1 MTHSWTTTAR
11 RALVGALILGAGAAS
26 AQQAADG
33 GGAGVA
39 PYTKQMEGSF
49 EDAAFAVE
57 QAITNEGLVID
68 STHHVGEM
76 LSRTK
81 GDVGGDKDLYTQA
94 DTFNFCS
101 AVLSRKAMEADISNI
116 QFCPYSVFVY
126 EAAAEPGSIVVGHP
140 VYPGEAMAEV
150 NALLSKIVDA
160 ATE

>member
-1 MTHSWTTTAR
+1 MTHRWTMTAR
-11 RALVGALILGAGAAS
+11 LALIALAAGAA
-26 AQQAADG
+26 AAPAEQAAE
-33 GGAGVA
+33 GGAAAA
-39 PYTKQMEGSF
+39 PYTKQVEGGF
-49 EDAAFAVE
+49 EDVAFAVE

-81 GDVGGDKDLYTQA
+81 GDVGGGKDLFTAA
-94 DTFNFCS
+94 DTYNFCS
-101 AVLSRKAMEADISNI
+101 AVVSRKVMEADISNV

-126 EAAAEPGSIVVGHP
+126 EAAAEPGRVVVGHP

-150 NALLSKIVDA
+150 NALLDKIVDA

>member
-1 MTHSWTTTAR
+1 MTHRWTMKAR
-11 RALVGALILGAGAAS
+11 LALIAALVLGAGAAP
-26 AQQAADG
+26 AQEQTDG
-33 GGAGVA
+33 GAAGRA
-39 PYTKQMEGSF
+39 PYTKQVEGAF
-49 EDAAFAVE
+49 ADVAFAVE

-81 GDVGGDKDLYTQA
+81 GDVGGEKDLYTEA

-101 AVLSRKAMEADISNI
+101 AVLSRKVMEADISNI
-116 QFCPYSVFVY
+116 QFCPYSIFVY
-126 EAAAEPGSIVVGHP
+126 EAAAEPGRIVVGHP
-140 VYPGEAMAEV
+140 VYPGNAMTEV